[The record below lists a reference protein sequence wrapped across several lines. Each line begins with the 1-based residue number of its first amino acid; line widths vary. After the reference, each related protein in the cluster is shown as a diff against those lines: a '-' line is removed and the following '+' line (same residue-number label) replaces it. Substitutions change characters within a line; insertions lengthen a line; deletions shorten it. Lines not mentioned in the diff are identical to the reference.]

1 MLDENTS
8 CCAGPGYA
16 SPQDAIKA
24 PREKIVY
31 TICIYTGTGIE
42 KPDYLATI
50 DVDENSST
58 YGEIIH
64 RTEVGVVGDELH
76 HMGWNAC
83 SSCNTDGSME
93 RKYLIVPGV
102 RTSNFYIV
110 DTATDPRKPSLFK
123 TISGE
128 EIKEKTNLSA
138 PHTVH
143 CLGADIIVSM
153 LGDAEGNAPGG
164 YLHLDKDFNI
174 VGRWEYDTT
183 GMNFSY
189 DFWYQPRHNMMVSTE
204 WAAPNT
210 FMPGF
215 DLEDV
220 AKGKYGQHIHFWD
233 FKNRKIEKT
242 INLGAEGMIPLE
254 ARFHHNPDSTHG
266 FVGATLSSNI
276 FHWHKDDAGELQ
288 IEKVIDVDAIDVED
302 FPVPMPGLIT
312 DILVSMDDK
321 YLYFSNW
328 LHGDLRQ
335 YDISDPSNPKLTGQ
349 VWIGGL
355 LGKAPEVNGR
365 SVDGAPQ
372 MIQLSL
378 DGKRLFVTTSLFST
392 WDNQFYPSMKD
403 KGGIMLIVDCD
414 VENGGM
420 TIREDFHIDFG
431 NEPHGPARAHET
443 RYPGG
448 DCSSDI
454 WV

>member
-1 MLDENTS
+1 MTDKNGS

-16 SPQDAIKA
+16 SPQEAIKA
-24 PREKIVY
+24 PREEIVY
-31 TICIYTGTGIE
+31 TVCIYTGTGIE

-50 DVDENSST
+50 DVDETSPT
-58 YGEIIH
+58 YNQVIH

-83 SSCNTDGSME
+83 SSCNDDGSME

-102 RTSNFYIV
+102 RTSNFYII
-110 DTATDPRKPSLFK
+110 DTATNPRKPELFK
-123 TISGE
+123 TIDGN
-128 EIKEKTNLSA
+128 EIKKKVNLTA

-143 CLGADIIVSM
+143 CLGSEIIVSM

-174 VGRWEYDTT
+174 VGRWENDTT

-215 DLEDV
+215 DLDDV
-220 AKGKYGQHIHFWD
+220 GNGKYGQHIHFWD
-233 FKNRKIEKT
+233 FKNRKIEKS
-242 INLGAEGMIPLE
+242 IDLGAEGLIPLE
-254 ARFHHNPDSTHG
+254 ARFHHNPESTHG

-276 FHWHKDDAGELQ
+276 FHWYKDHNGELQ
-288 IEKVIDVDAIDVED
+288 LEKVIDVENIDVEN

-312 DILVSMDDK
+312 DILISMDDQ

-335 YDISDPSNPKLTGQ
+335 YNISDPSNPRLTGQ
-349 VWIGGL
+349 VWLGGL
-355 LGKAPEVNGR
+355 LGKAPEVNGHEIN
-365 SVDGAPQ
+365 GAPQ

-392 WDNQFYPSMKD
+392 WDNQFYPKMKD
-403 KGGIMLIVDCD
+403 NGGQLLIVDCD

-420 TIREDFHIDFG
+420 VIRDDFAIDFG
-431 NEPHGPARAHET
+431 QEPHGPSRAHET